1 VGLLH
6 GLKPIAGA
14 RSSIVAGLLLFSLAQ
29 VQAPAQATVPAAPP
43 PSPQPAAG
51 APAPANGPISIDVEV
66 TDKSGKPI
74 RSLEAGD
81 FSLLDNNQPTKLL
94 DFHAIEAQGTTVNQ
108 VHVIIAVDAINTGVT
123 VVAREREQLGE
134 FLKQNGGELANPTS
148 MAILSQRGIKVQQGA
163 TQDGKTIL
171 DSLDKTNSELRIEG
185 RNTGFYG
192 AADRI
197 TQSLG
202 QLSQL
207 AALEATRPGRKLVL
221 FISAGWPLL
230 AGAGSQE
237 DMKQRTWVFNT
248 IVDITNGLRE
258 AHVTLYTLDPFELG
272 RSNPFYYQSYLKP
285 VTKPGQ
291 AEYPDLAL
299 QVFSEH
305 TGGLVQ
311 LTGNDIKGEINRALE
326 DASAYYTLTF
336 APAPPGQ
343 STEYH
348 ALRVQLDKP
357 GLVVRTTAGYYVKGI
372 SAAEKP
378 AR

>member
-1 VGLLH
+1 MGLLH
-6 GLKPIAGA
+6 GLKPITGTG
-14 RSSIVAGLLLFSLAQ
+14 SSIAASLLLFALA
-29 VQAPAQATVPAAPP
+29 VIQAPAQATAPAAPP
-43 PSPQPAAG
+43 PAA
-51 APAPANGPISIDVEV
+51 APAPAYGTISIDVEV

-74 RSLEAGD
+74 RGLDASD
-81 FSLLDNNQPTKLL
+81 FTLLDNNQPVKLL
-94 DFHAIEAQGTTVNQ
+94 DFHAIEAQGATANQ
-108 VHVIIAVDAINTGVT
+108 VHVVIAIDTINTGVT

-134 FLKQNGGELANPTS
+134 FLKQSGGELANPTS
-148 MAILSQRGIKVQQGA
+148 VAILSQRGIKVQQGA

-171 DSLDKTNSELRIEG
+171 DQLDKTNSELRIEG

-192 AADRI
+192 AADRL

-207 AALEATRPGRKLVL
+207 AAFEATRPGRKLVL

-230 AGAGSQE
+230 AGAGVEE
-237 DMKQRTWVFNT
+237 DLKQRTWVYNT

-272 RSNPFYYQSYLKP
+272 RTNPFYYQSYLKP

-291 AEYPDLAL
+291 AEYPDLGL

-326 DASAYYTLTF
+326 DASAYYSLTF
-336 APAPPGQ
+336 APAPPSQ
-343 STEYH
+343 NTEYH

-372 SAAEKP
+372 STAETP